1 MQTIVNSNYTFNSS
15 NYDFSAPSMSVD
27 LNNITVSQLN
37 NLKSAYMSSASEYSN
52 SFQQIIVVRD
62 YVSERLE
69 KDLSIRC
76 QYMTKQG
83 VDKQNNII
91 SLHNKADNLYA
102 VSLSGRPLDNEGNI
116 DSIKTTYHNL
126 YTELFL
132 NDEKLANIIFT
143 EGQYG
148 DNQDYDRLAKTFI
161 ITIDGLEKTLLFLNK
176 IPNAIGTQKIF
187 ENYITITNTSGRYEN
202 TLKYVIYYQRNLQV
216 NGNDIEAWVLKQGE
230 NIVCYTI
237 DDILINPGTSGA
249 IVVTWI
255 NY

>member
-1 MQTIVNSNYTFNSS
+1 
-15 NYDFSAPSMSVD
+15 
-27 LNNITVSQLN
+27 
-37 NLKSAYMSSASEYSN
+37 
-52 SFQQIIVVRD
+52 
-62 YVSERLE
+62 
-69 KDLSIRC
+69 
-76 QYMTKQG
+76 MTKQG

-176 IPNAIGTQKIF
+176 IPNAIGT
-187 ENYITITNTSGRYEN
+187 
-202 TLKYVIYYQRNLQV
+202 
-216 NGNDIEAWVLKQGE
+216 
-230 NIVCYTI
+230 
-237 DDILINPGTSGA
+237 
-249 IVVTWI
+249 
-255 NY
+255 